1 MRETNEVFI
10 KEAESIIGSGKEA
23 EGRKTG
29 YKGGDARSRVRCKC

>member
-23 EGRKTG
+23 EGRKIG
-29 YKGGDARSRVRCKC
+29 YREDARSRVGCKC